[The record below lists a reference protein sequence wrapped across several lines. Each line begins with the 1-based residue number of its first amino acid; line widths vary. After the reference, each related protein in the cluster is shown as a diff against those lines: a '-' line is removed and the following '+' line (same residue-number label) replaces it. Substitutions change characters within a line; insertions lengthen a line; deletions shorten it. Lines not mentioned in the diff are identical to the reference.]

1 MNDNDPQVPDGD
13 ATGSGAVA
21 PPPAVPADEFAA
33 AQLPTAPPSRRPT
46 AYLAV
51 VIGLLAMVAGGVFF
65 VRSIGS
71 DVTGGSTPQ
80 AAVEKMLQA
89 LSNEDVLG
97 VLEAMPAGERRL
109 FGSRLRALTGE
120 LGRLGILRKDLDLGD
135 LPGLDLEFS
144 GVRLRMEQLS
154 ADLAAV
160 TIVEGR
166 SSYNVDPASSPLGE
180 FVRKLIP
187 PSSLSPV
194 RGSDDLRDD
203 RIAFATVREGEDWY
217 VSLFYS
223 LAEQGRREA
232 GLPLPRAGQGVP
244 ARGAATAEKAVEEL
258 IRAAAALD
266 VRRLIELTPPDE
278 AAALHEYSSL
288 FIDDAE
294 AAVREARTHFRA
306 QLRSLSLSARSSGED
321 TLVTVDKMDFH
332 LEIPDA
338 GISVDFDGKCATL
351 SGRFFGSDRPERQ
364 CGLGAGAVPGGD
376 LARLPRLGFVA
387 VERDGAWYVSPV
399 GTVFDSLIEVLRA
412 LKPADLEM
420 FRRSFAPFLGGGA
433 GFEFSEQLP
442 EGFATLAPRT

>member
-1 MNDNDPQVPDGD
+1 MNDDNLHDREAQAP
-13 ATGSGAVA
+13 GSAAA
-21 PPPAVPADEFAA
+21 PPPAVLTDAAEVPAV
-33 AQLPTAPPSRRPT
+33 PPMSRRPA

-51 VIGLLAMVAGGVFF
+51 IIGLLAMVAGGVFF
-65 VRSIGS
+65 ARSIGS
-71 DVTGGSTPQ
+71 DAEGGATPQ
-80 AAVEKMLQA
+80 AAVENMLQA

-97 VLEAMPAGERRL
+97 VLEAMPSGERGL
-109 FGSRLRALTGE
+109 FSSRLRALTAE
-120 LGRLGILRKDLDLGD
+120 LGRLGILKPDLDLGD

-144 GVRLRMEQLS
+144 GVRLSMEQLS

-160 TIVEGR
+160 TLAEGR
-166 SSYNVDPASSPLGE
+166 SSYRIDPAASPLGE

-194 RGSDDLRDD
+194 RGSDDLSDD
-203 RIAFATVREGEDWY
+203 RIVFATIREGGDWY

-232 GLPLPRAGQGVP
+232 GMPLPRAGEGAP

-266 VRRLIELTPPDE
+266 VRRLIELMPPDE
-278 AAALHEYSSL
+278 AAALHDYASL
-288 FIDDAE
+288 FIEDAE

-306 QLRSLSLSARSSGED
+306 QLRSLSVSARANGED
-321 TLVTVDKMDFH
+321 RIVTVDKIDFH

-338 GISVDFDGKCATL
+338 GITVDYDGKCATL

-364 CGLGAGAVPGGD
+364 CGPGAGVLPGAG
-376 LARLPRLGFVA
+376 LAGLPRIGFVV
-387 VERDGAWYVSPV
+387 VERGGAWYVSPV
-399 GTVFDSLIEVLRA
+399 GTVLDSLIEVLRA
-412 LKPADLEM
+412 LKPADLET
-420 FRRSFAPFLGGGA
+420 FRRSFAPFFGFGGG
-433 GFEFSEQLP
+433 FESSNRLP